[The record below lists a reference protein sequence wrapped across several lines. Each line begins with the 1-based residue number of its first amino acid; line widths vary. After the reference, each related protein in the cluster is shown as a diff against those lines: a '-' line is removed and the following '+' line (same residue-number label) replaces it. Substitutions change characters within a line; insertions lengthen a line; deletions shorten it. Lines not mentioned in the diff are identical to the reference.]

1 MTPSQTKKAVHQ
13 EQPFALD
20 ILLFVQASVYQQVD
34 QQDDAIGNDIGRSA
48 ELAECED
55 NVCADHHQRNDP

>member
-1 MTPSQTKKAVHQ
+1 MTPSQTKKAVHH

-34 QQDDAIGNDIGRSA
+34 
-48 ELAECED
+48 
-55 NVCADHHQRNDP
+55 